1 MIAQWLLLAAWM
13 CVCAIWLQLLVEQRL
28 VVRSGQLLTPIRG
41 EAPEPPPAVHILL
54 PVRNAPDDA
63 AACAATVLAQRDLE
77 LTLTIVD
84 DRSDLTCAERL
95 RDLARSDPRVRI
107 VRIDSLPDGWLGK
120 SHALATASAT
130 LTEAEWLLFID
141 DDCRLDEPRAVRTAI
156 ENARAENADMLTLWP
171 RHAAVGLME
180 HLVVPLCGGIIAM
193 WFGPKRSRA
202 SIRRP
207 YANGQFILF
216 RADAYRQMGGHERVR
231 LSLIEDVALAE
242 AARDSGLRLAIA
254 SGRALF
260 SVRMYRSARA
270 VFDGWTRIFAGA
282 IARPWA
288 IAASIAWLV
297 VGSLAP
303 IVAAPFL
310 ATITFRDLENG
321 TLTPALAA
329 AATICLTH
337 LVLIGVVSWRFWG
350 WGGCARRY
358 LLLYPVSAVLVIAVL
373 LRSLW
378 QLSVRRSVVW
388 RGTRYRI
395 DRAGRILQG

>member
-1 MIAQWLLLAAWM
+1 LIALWLLLAAWL
-13 CVCAIWLQLLVEQRL
+13 CVCAIWLQLLVEQQL
-28 VVRSGQLLTPIRG
+28 VVRSGQLLAPIRG
-41 EAPEPPPAVHILL
+41 AAPEPPPSVHILM
-54 PVRNAPDDA
+54 PVRNAADDA
-63 AACAATVLAQRDLE
+63 AACMATALAQQDVD

-84 DRSDLTCAERL
+84 DRSDRLCAMRL
-95 RDLARSDPRVRI
+95 QELASIDPRVRV
-107 VRIDSLPDGWLGK
+107 VRVDALPPGWLGK
-120 SHALATASAT
+120 SHALATATPTDDRS
-130 LTEAEWLLFID
+130 EWLLFID
-141 DDCRLDEPRAVRTAI
+141 DDCRLDEPRAIRTAI
-156 ENARAENADMLTLWP
+156 ENAHAENADMLTLWP
-171 RHAAVGLME
+171 RHAAIGLVE

-216 RADAYRQMGGHERVR
+216 KTEAYRRMGGHERVR

-242 AARDSGLRLAIA
+242 AARESGLRLAIA

-260 SVRMYRSARA
+260 CVRMYQSAWA

-288 IAASIAWLV
+288 IAASIAWLI

-310 ATITFRDLENG
+310 VSTVLREFKNDA
-321 TLTPALAA
+321 LTPASTAA
-329 AATICLTH
+329 TTICLMH
-337 LVLIGVVSWRFWG
+337 LVLLGIVSWRFWG

-358 LLLYPVSAVLVIAVL
+358 LLLYPVSVVLVIAVL